1 MKDKKKIFI
10 FLISFLVIATIVY
23 VFLNEHA
30 FDSKIN
36 DWFVKQT
43 VKDKARDEVV
53 LVIID
58 DKSLAKE
65 RFPWRR
71 SLYANMFDFI
81 QNTAGAK
88 VVVFDAL
95 IVSPDNDNLKS
106 DEYFFKKIK
115 GLDTLISG
123 FDAYAAYDSNEI
135 LADELFPLFD
145 SKFKNIEIESKT
157 KKTLLPNKGVT
168 NFLHAY
174 LKNIAALGSI
184 TVWQDSD
191 GFIRA
196 FPPVVYLNDK
206 FYPSISLMIYS
217 KYTGHKKFILNDK
230 YLCTDDGCKD
240 LKIPIYYS
248 NISGSTIIQTHAKWY
263 SQVADNYSHKKISA
277 IDILE
282 SYNLVKEGKEPIV
295 DINELKDK
303 IVLVGAYANAHAL
316 QDVKQ
321 TPIMGAQSG
330 TDCVATFLDNM
341 LDNKFSVQ
349 STELQNVLV
358 LIVLS
363 ALTFLFIMKFSLLT
377 SSLSCFCLFLI
388 YFICYILLMAH
399 SVIIPLLTTF
409 LIQILAMLFGYSYR
423 FILEDTNKKKIQ
435 KAMGMYISNDI
446 MKNVVKNIDDVK
458 LGGKRAELSILF
470 ADIRGFTSI
479 SEKLSPEEVT
489 GILNEYFSEME
500 PIISKYKGVLNK
512 FIGDA
517 VLVIFGDPIYD
528 KDHALNAVNCANSML
543 KRVKYL
549 QEKWLAEGKPKIEIG
564 VGINT
569 GEAFVGNIGSQNR
582 LEYTVIGDA
591 VNLASRIEG
600 YNKVYK
606 TRFLISHHTYLKVRN
621 YVDVLKIKD
630 VTIRG
635 KAKKID
641 IYEVLRMNND
651 K

>member
-1 MKDKKKIFI
+1 MENFRKIFI
-10 FLISFLVIATIVY
+10 LILSFLISASIVY
-23 VFLNEHA
+23 SFSSAHF
-30 FDSKIN
+30 FDNKIN
-36 DWFVKQT
+36 DSFIRLIT
-43 VKDKARDEVV
+43 KDKARDEIV

-58 DKSLAKE
+58 DKSISKE

-71 SLYANMFDFI
+71 SLYAEMFDFI
-81 QNTAGAK
+81 QNTAKAK
-88 VVVFDAL
+88 MVVFDAL
-95 IVSPDNDNLKS
+95 IVSPDNNNLKS
-106 DEYFFKKIK
+106 DEYFFKKLK
-115 GLDTLISG
+115 SFNTLISG
-123 FDAYAAYDSNEI
+123 FDVHSTSDNSDI
-135 LADELFPLFD
+135 LPSEYLPLFD
-145 SKFKNIEIESKT
+145 SKFDITIQPQFSLEYF
-157 KKTLLPNKGVT
+157 LPNRGVT
-168 NFLHAY
+168 NFLYPY
-174 LKNIAALGSI
+174 LKDVAALGSI
-184 TVWQDSD
+184 NVIID
-191 GFIRA
+191 GDGVARSSG
-196 FPPVVYLNDK
+196 PVVYFNNK
-206 FYPSISLMIYS
+206 FYPSIALVMYS
-217 KYTGHKKFILNDK
+217 KFTGHKNFILTDK

-240 LKIPIYYS
+240 LKIPVLYF
-248 NISGSTIIQTHAKWY
+248 NNGASTMVQNYVKWY
-263 SQVADNYSHKKISA
+263 LPVDDNYTHKKISA
-277 IDILE
+277 IDVVE
-282 SYNLVKEGKEPIV
+282 SYRLTRQGKEPI
-295 DINELKDK
+295 INPEELKDK
-303 IVLVGAYANAHAL
+303 IVIVGAYANAHAL

-321 TPIMGAQSG
+321 TVVLGAQSG
-330 TDCVATFLDNM
+330 TDCVATFLSNM
-341 LDNKFSVQ
+341 LNNEFTIKSA
-349 STELQNVLV
+349 EWQNIL
-358 LIVLS
+358 LLFVLS
-363 ALTFLFIMKFSLLT
+363 AITFLLIMKFPLVI

-388 YFICYILLMAH
+388 YFICYIFLMSH
-399 SVIIPLLTTF
+399 NVIIPLLTTF
-409 LIQILAMLFGYSYR
+409 LIQLLAMLFGYSYR
-423 FILEDTNKKKIQ
+423 FIIEDTNKKKIQ
-435 KAMGMYISNDI
+435 KAMGMYISNDV

-489 GILNEYFSEME
+489 EILNEYFSEME

-528 KDHALNAVNCANSML
+528 KDHALNAVKCANSML

-549 QEKWLAEGKPKIEIG
+549 QEKWLNEGKPKIEIG

-606 TRFLISHHTYLKVRN
+606 TRFLISHQTYLKVRN
-621 YVDVLKIKD
+621 FVDVLKIKE